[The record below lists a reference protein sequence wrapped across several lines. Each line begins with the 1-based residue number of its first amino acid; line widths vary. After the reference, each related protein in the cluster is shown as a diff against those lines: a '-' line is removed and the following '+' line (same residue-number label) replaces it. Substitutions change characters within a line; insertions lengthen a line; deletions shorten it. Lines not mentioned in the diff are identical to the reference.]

1 MKQKL
6 IQELIYT
13 SKSYIFSEIC
23 KVRLQYQVI
32 SELRRRDIHI
42 FDVNISVS
50 RPCRTSPLKYEAR
63 GP

>member
-6 IQELIYT
+6 IQEVIYT

-32 SELRRRDIHI
+32 SEL
-42 FDVNISVS
+42 
-50 RPCRTSPLKYEAR
+50 
-63 GP
+63 